1 MLEEKDI
8 ELITKLM
15 GDTIDKAMA
24 KLAQQFTENPPTG
37 LLNKLCEVKPKKPR
51 KPYTRKPKISEY
63 GADSRENYALETD
76 QTLANAEIDDIIEP
90 DEPVKPVSRIVKLR
104 TKVVDDNGDVRR
116 GSDSPKGRNTIQA
129 RVEPFTVH
137 KRPNLFQDPKS
148 WAGAAAK
155 EYERSGEARKDKRL
169 DKVLIGDNEPVQRR
183 GEAVQAEVE
192 CVHCGK
198 VYIVPIDTVLP
209 DQDDGT
215 VRYICDNCIRR
226 NR

>member
-1 MLEEKDI
+1 MSLDEKDI
-8 ELITKLM
+8 QLISGII
-15 GDTIDKAMA
+15 GDTVDKAMA
-24 KLAQQFTENPPTG
+24 KLTQQFTENPPTG
-37 LLNKLCEVKPKKPR
+37 LLNKLCEMKPKKPR
-51 KPYTRKPKISEY
+51 KPYTRKPKVVPIVDTIEEH
-63 GADSRENYALETD
+63 GIDFDVERE
-76 QTLANAEIDDIIEP
+76 QLAREKVESPIEK
-90 DEPVKPVSRIVKLR
+90 VKPTIVKLR
-104 TKVVDDNGDVRR
+104 TKVVDENGDIRR

-169 DKVLIGDNEPVQRR
+169 DKVLIGDNQPVQRR

-226 NR
+226 SK